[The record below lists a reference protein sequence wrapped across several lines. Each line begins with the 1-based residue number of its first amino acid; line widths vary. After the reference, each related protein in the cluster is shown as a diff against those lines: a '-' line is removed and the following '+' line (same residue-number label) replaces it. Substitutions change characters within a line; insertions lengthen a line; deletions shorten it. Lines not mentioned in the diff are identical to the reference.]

1 MPLCLCVRRNIVG
14 HGFHS
19 LHWAIVANSV
29 SSIWSVTQ
37 EVKSYMSLPSL
48 GNDCQSCGLKY
59 LDIAVM
65 HTFL

>member
-1 MPLCLCVRRNIVG
+1 MG

-19 LHWAIVANSV
+19 VHWVIVANSV

-48 GNDCQSCGLKY
+48 GSHGQSWS
-59 LDIAVM
+59 VM
-65 HTFL
+65 

>member
-1 MPLCLCVRRNIVG
+1 MG

-19 LHWAIVANSV
+19 VHWVIVANSL

-48 GNDCQSCGLKY
+48 GSHGQSWS
-59 LDIAVM
+59 VM
-65 HTFL
+65 WTEISRHFCDAQLFVRSKK